1 MNSIEDGQY
10 VYNIIDDKNI
20 SFMIEKIPHYIGTYK
35 EHNNEDYENLCYIS
49 VIANKEINLDFYN
62 KMIKK
67 I

>member
-10 VYNIIDDKNI
+10 VYNIIDDEKI
-20 SFMIEKIPHYIGTYK
+20 SFMIEKIPHFIGTYK
-35 EHNNEDYENLCYIS
+35 EQNNEDYENLCYIS

-62 KMIKK
+62 KMITK

>member
-1 MNSIEDGQY
+1 
-10 VYNIIDDKNI
+10 
-20 SFMIEKIPHYIGTYK
+20 MIEKIPHYIGTYK

-62 KMIKK
+62 KMITK